1 MLQKEFE
8 ERIGRSVSQEEF
20 TEANAM
26 CMAAGEMDKDEFC
39 HEWKQVGQY
48 RLVQCLFNTAYNLNK
63 VLQEMNL
70 LLSEAHELRSDIGDR
85 LLQITDA
92 ALSGAPQESLTH
104 ELESLTHWIL
114 GQKEV
119 VCRKVE
125 NDYHLNDNDSEFII
139 ESLRT

>member
-63 VLQEMNL
+63 VLHSHQAGAIHQVVVVYLAHRGL
-70 LLSEAHELRSDIGDR
+70 LHQVQILAHRSH
-85 LLQITDA
+85 QA
-92 ALSGAPQESLTH
+92 
-104 ELESLTHWIL
+104 
-114 GQKEV
+114 K
-119 VCRKVE
+119 
-125 NDYHLNDNDSEFII
+125 
-139 ESLRT
+139 